1 MEVTPK
7 PASSAGWIMP
17 LLVVV
22 AVVVLA
28 SGKDDDEDFQ
38 FSDVRLK
45 EDICRV
51 FTNHLKPGVCRYC
64 YRGPAA
70 IHEGVMAYKV
80 EVMHPSAVRTMPF
93 GYKAVDYAKLG
104 LEIRG
109 VASAAGYR
117 FKSKTARGGI
127 HAPFP

>member
-7 PASSAGWIMP
+7 PASSAGWILS
-17 LLVVV
+17 LLAVVK
-22 AVVVLA
+22 VVVLA

>member
-1 MEVTPK
+1 MNPAFAGGPVVARNYLVEVTPK

-17 LLVVV
+17 LLAVV

-51 FTNHLKPGVCRYC
+51 FTNRPGLGVCRYC

-70 IHEGVMAYKV
+70 IHEGVMAQEV
-80 EVMHPSAVRTMPF
+80 EVMHPSDA
-93 GYKAVDYAKLG
+93 D
-104 LEIRG
+104 
-109 VASAAGYR
+109 
-117 FKSKTARGGI
+117 
-127 HAPFP
+127 HAIWL